1 MGRDYKSRS
10 HSDDKEELT
19 NTKSR
24 SGPSGSKRSSSGYR
38 EPEVSERRH
47 EARLREEER
56 SSSRSRGEPERRQSK
71 QWKNV
76 ATYLNVRCGD
86 IKSCVIKSTDAFN
99 KFLVFS
105 DRIKKNGRKKQ
116 VTIQDLGEEQQ
127 VKGRVRLADNS
138 AELSMNFK

>member
-38 EPEVSERRH
+38 VPEVSERRH

-56 SSSRSRGEPERRQSK
+56 SASRSRGETERTQSK

-76 ATYLNVRCGD
+76 ATYLNVRYGD
-86 IKSCVIKSTDAFN
+86 IKSCVIKSPDA
-99 KFLVFS
+99 
-105 DRIKKNGRKKQ
+105 
-116 VTIQDLGEEQQ
+116 
-127 VKGRVRLADNS
+127 
-138 AELSMNFK
+138 

>member
-1 MGRDYKSRS
+1 MSIYIYSSNTSSVGRDYKSRS

-24 SGPSGSKRSSSGYR
+24 SGPSGSKRSSSGFR

-47 EARLREEER
+47 EARLRETEER

-76 ATYLNVRCGD
+76 ATYLNVRC
-86 IKSCVIKSTDAFN
+86 
-99 KFLVFS
+99 
-105 DRIKKNGRKKQ
+105 
-116 VTIQDLGEEQQ
+116 
-127 VKGRVRLADNS
+127 ADTKCHK
-138 AELSMNFK
+138 LC